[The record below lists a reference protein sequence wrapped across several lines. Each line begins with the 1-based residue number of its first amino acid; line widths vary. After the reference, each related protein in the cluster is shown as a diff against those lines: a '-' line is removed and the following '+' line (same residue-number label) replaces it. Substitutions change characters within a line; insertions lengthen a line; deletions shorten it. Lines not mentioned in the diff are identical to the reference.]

1 MPCAQRRK
9 QDYRDVLTLHSILT
23 STLAVSK
30 QSQHILQQ
38 VFSPDQ
44 DFDDEVNQRM
54 SRFFHGTSV
63 GLHALSL
70 MLSGPDSCGP
80 YNQWQK
86 CEEFFDISMSWPD
99 RDFRYEYW

>member
-1 MPCAQRRK
+1 MPRAQRRK

-63 GLHALSL
+63 GLRALSL
-70 MLSGPDSCGP
+70 MLSVQLRPCDGSC
-80 YNQWQK
+80 
-86 CEEFFDISMSWPD
+86 C
-99 RDFRYEYW
+99 